1 MSKIL
6 FGQDTGSI
14 EDYTQ
19 CILIDV
25 PNEVD
30 DVEEWL
36 DENPDAPFQQ
46 IVGVNDAMES
56 FQLAML
62 SEGISADAVKRI
74 MLTVWDAID
83 NND

>member
-6 FGQDTGSI
+6 LGVETGSI

-19 CILIDV
+19 CVLIDV
-25 PNEVD
+25 PDDVD

-36 DENPDAPFQQ
+36 DENREAPFQQ
-46 IVGVNDAMES
+46 IVGVDDVNES
-56 FQLAML
+56 FRLAML
-62 SEGISADAVKRI
+62 SEGISADVVKRI
-74 MLTVWDAID
+74 EQTVWDAID